1 MYIAL
6 LRLATGAHHGL
17 DAAAGLSRSDV
28 GNHMMAASAITDARL
43 QMTPVDQNLGKLEPS
58 APSGTSTGVFAGLP
72 LSAARSLE

>member
-6 LRLATGAHHGL
+6 LRLATGTNHGL
-17 DAAAGLSRSDV
+17 DAAAGLSRSD
-28 GNHMMAASAITDARL
+28 DARL